1 MKHTKG
7 PWKLKAVYGGQEVRV
22 KDGTWPQGT
31 RPLAVT
37 KNTGWEEENTAN
49 AHLIAAAPELLEA
62 CKEALDQLESF
73 NPELEP
79 TFTMKRLGELIT
91 KAQGN

>member
-62 CKEALDQLESF
+62 CNAAFINLTPKYPCDHLV
-73 NPELEP
+73 
-79 TFTMKRLGELIT
+79 MKLLTQAIA
-91 KAQGN
+91 KAEGKN